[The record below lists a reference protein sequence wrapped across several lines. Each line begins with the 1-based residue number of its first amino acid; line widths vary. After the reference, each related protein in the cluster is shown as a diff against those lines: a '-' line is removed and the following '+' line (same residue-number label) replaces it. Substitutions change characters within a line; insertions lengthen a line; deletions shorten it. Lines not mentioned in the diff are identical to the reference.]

1 MAREKRFDTMRPPE
15 KSDRREDR
23 FDTMAS
29 GDDQG
34 AAEGGEQQ
42 APAEPAEPNAPEQGG
57 PSPNRER
64 SV

>member
-1 MAREKRFDTMRPPE
+1 MAREKRFDTMRPPA
-15 KSDRREDR
+15 KSDRPEDR
-23 FDTMAS
+23 FDTLAS

-34 AAEGGEQQ
+34 AAEGGEPSV
-42 APAEPAEPNAPEQGG
+42 PAEPAEPNASEQGG